1 MKKHFTQL
9 TLDQVYGPKKLD
21 VFKRFGTEAAPTDF
35 AEIRGAE
42 SYPLKGMYFAEAGTE
57 IDPIFLNKKF
67 CDYWLDTKGKN
78 DHKCFTYGKLSV
90 EEEFVAEFTNGVR
103 VVVPYDEIKDEIIST
118 RTVDYGKG
126 PVTIVTFGEYP
137 QEELPRDFYKTYES
151 GEVKPIGKTVGVWGI
166 TCERFYDGDEIKFEK
181 TESPVYEYNGQKVMP
196 TKRAVFDTLSS
207 RSVWV
212 RVSPVEWILDEETGL
227 CISKDCLL
235 GGLPMSRIGLYL
247 NKSTVQ
253 KFLDNVFAYDIDN
266 SLDLDMMVEDV
277 EDYTSVDENE
287 KSL

>member
-9 TLDQVYGPKKLD
+9 TLDQVQGPNKLD
-21 VFKRFGTEAAPTDF
+21 VFNRFGTEAAPTEF

-42 SYPLKGMYFAEAGTE
+42 SYPLKGMHFAEARKE
-57 IDPIFLNKKF
+57 IDPNLLNKKF
-67 CDYWLDTKGKN
+67 CDYWLDTKGRG
-78 DHKCFTYGKLSV
+78 DSFCFTYGKLTV
-90 EEEFVAEFTNGVR
+90 EEEFVSEFTNGVR
-103 VVVPYDEIKDEIIST
+103 IVVPYEEIKNDIIGT

-137 QEELPRDFYKTYES
+137 QEVLPRDFYKNYEA
-151 GEVKPIGKTVGVWGI
+151 GEVKPIGQSIGVWGI
-166 TCERFYDGDEIKFEK
+166 KCERFYDGNEVKFEK

-196 TKRAVFDTLSS
+196 VSRAIFDNGECRNSWI
-207 RSVWV
+207 RI
-212 RVSPVEWILDEETGL
+212 SPVEWILDEKTGL

-235 GGLPMSRIGLYL
+235 GGLPMSRIGIYL
-247 NKSTVQ
+247 NKSTIQ

-266 SLDLDMMVEDV
+266 SIDLDMMIEDV
-277 EDYTSVDENE
+277 DDYTSVDEKE